1 MRPVVVNRLS
11 DRDYSGR
18 LVIVDK
24 HTGKAR
30 VERITRDN
38 IGKLFDAFGYF
49 DGYPDKCLKIKEILA
64 NLLAGNHVD
73 LSSNFYCFVP
83 YRGIKAKTA
92 EETHLY
98 FLTISILD
106 NHLTKIKQFIREF
119 YQPCIK
125 KEYKADRDYSYLN
138 NDF

>member
-24 HTGKAR
+24 NTGNAR

-38 IGKLFDAFGYF
+38 IGKLFDAFGYY
-49 DGYPDKCLKIKEILA
+49 DGYPDKCQQIKEILA
-64 NLLAGNHVD
+64 KLLIGDHAD

-83 YRGIKAKTA
+83 YRGIKVKTT

-119 YQPCIK
+119 YQPTIK
-125 KEYKADRDYSYLN
+125 TKYKADRDYSYLN

>member
-1 MRPVVVNRLS
+1 MNSLTRFNNC
-11 DRDYSGR
+11 DHSGR

-24 HTGKAR
+24 NTGNAR
-30 VERITRDN
+30 IERITNFN
-38 IGKLFDAFGYF
+38 ISKLFDAFGYF
-49 DGYPDKCLKIKEILA
+49 DGYPDKCQKIKDILA
-64 NLLAGNHVD
+64 NLIVGNHVD
-73 LSSNFYCFVP
+73 LSSNFYAFVP

-119 YQPCIK
+119 YQPSIK

>member
-1 MRPVVVNRLS
+1 MRPVVVNRLRDS
-11 DRDYSGR
+11 DYSGR

-24 HTGKAR
+24 HTGNAR

-49 DGYPDKCLKIKEILA
+49 DGYPDKCLKIKEILVK
-64 NLLAGNHVD
+64 LLVGDHVD

-83 YRGIKAKTA
+83 YRGMKAKTS

-98 FLTISILD
+98 FLTITILD

-119 YQPCIK
+119 YQPTIK
-125 KEYKADRDYSYLN
+125 TKYKADRDYSYLN

>member
-1 MRPVVVNRLS
+1 MRPVVVNRLNDS
-11 DRDYSGR
+11 DYSGR

-24 HTGKAR
+24 HTGNAR
-30 VERITRDN
+30 IERITRDN
-38 IGKLFDAFGYF
+38 IVKLFDAFGYF
-49 DGYPDKCLKIKEILA
+49 DGYPDKCLKIKSILSK
-64 NLLAGNHVD
+64 LLVGEHAD

-83 YRGIKAKTA
+83 YRGMKAKTA

-119 YQPCIK
+119 YQPTIK
-125 KEYKADRDYSYLN
+125 TKYKADRDYSYLN

>member
-24 HTGKAR
+24 HTGNAR

-38 IGKLFDAFGYF
+38 IGKLFDAFGYY

-64 NLLAGNHVD
+64 NLLAGNHAD

-83 YRGIKAKTA
+83 YRGMKAKTS

-119 YQPCIK
+119 YQPTIK
-125 KEYKADRDYSYLN
+125 KVYKADRDYSYLN

>member
-119 YQPCIK
+119 YQSCIK
-125 KEYKADRDYSYLN
+125 KEYKSDRDYSYLN

>member
-1 MRPVVVNRLS
+1 MRPVVINRLN

-24 HTGKAR
+24 HTGNAR

-38 IGKLFDAFGYF
+38 IAKLFDAFGYF
-49 DGYPDKCLKIKEILA
+49 DGYPDKCLKIKEILVK
-64 NLLAGNHVD
+64 LLVGDHVD

-98 FLTISILD
+98 FLTITILD

-119 YQPCIK
+119 YQPTIK
-125 KEYKADRDYSYLN
+125 KVYKADRDYSYLN

>member
-24 HTGKAR
+24 NTGNAR

-38 IGKLFDAFGYF
+38 IGKLFDAFGYY
-49 DGYPDKCLKIKEILA
+49 DGYPDKCQQIKSILSK
-64 NLLAGNHVD
+64 LLVGEHAD
-73 LSSNFYCFVP
+73 LSDNFYCFVP

-98 FLTISILD
+98 FLTITILD

-119 YQPCIK
+119 YQTTIK
-125 KEYKADRDYSYLN
+125 TKYKADRDYSYLN

>member
-1 MRPVVVNRLS
+1 MRPVVVNRLNDS
-11 DRDYSGR
+11 DYSGR
-18 LVIVDK
+18 LVIVNK
-24 HTGKAR
+24 HTGNAR
-30 VERITRDN
+30 FERITRDN
-38 IGKLFDAFGYF
+38 IGKLFDAFGYY
-49 DGYPDKCLKIKEILA
+49 DGYPDKCHQIKEILSK
-64 NLLAGNHVD
+64 LLIGDHAD

-98 FLTISILD
+98 FLTITILD

-119 YQPCIK
+119 YQPSIK
-125 KEYKADRDYSYLN
+125 KEYKADIDYSYLN

>member
-11 DRDYSGR
+11 DSDYSGR

-24 HTGKAR
+24 NTGNAR

-49 DGYPDKCLKIKEILA
+49 DGYPDKCQQIKDILA
-64 NLLAGNHVD
+64 NLLVGNHVD
-73 LSSNFYCFVP
+73 LSDNFYCFVP
-83 YRGIKAKTA
+83 YRGIKAKTPQ
-92 EETHLY
+92 ETHLY
-98 FLTISILD
+98 FNTIFILD
-106 NHLTKIKQFIREF
+106 THLTRIKQFIRSF
-119 YQPCIK
+119 YKPDVKVKYNLDQ
-125 KEYKADRDYSYLN
+125 DYSYLN